1 MKKLPVR
8 CWTSNIR
15 VRYKRKAVIGELQRT
30 KKIASNSD
38 MEIKG
43 IVYKYTA
50 AQFPTRYVRSIIND
64 FDSGTDNLILHQ
76 CLFQERK
83 VFTIHLPFSLSNE
96 SFVIAFI
103 RKLIY
108 FTNGKC
114 KFNVVWNTKKVL

>member
-1 MKKLPVR
+1 MDIKHP
-8 CWTSNIR
+8 
-15 VRYKRKAVIGELQRT
+15 RYKRNAIIGELHRT
-30 KKIASNSD
+30 KKIASNNFD

-50 AQFPTRYVRSIIND
+50 ARFPTIFVRSIIND

-96 SFVIAFI
+96 SFVKTFI
-103 RKLIY
+103 SKLIY
-108 FTNGKC
+108 FTNEKC